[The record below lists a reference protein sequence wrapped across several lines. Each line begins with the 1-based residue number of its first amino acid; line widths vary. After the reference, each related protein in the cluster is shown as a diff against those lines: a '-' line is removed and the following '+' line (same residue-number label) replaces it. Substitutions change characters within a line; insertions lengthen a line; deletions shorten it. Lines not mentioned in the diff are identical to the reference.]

1 MSTFGGLMNNE
12 KERRWEEVVIA
23 NLTY

>member
-12 KERRWEEVVIA
+12 KERRWEEVVVA
-23 NLTY
+23 N